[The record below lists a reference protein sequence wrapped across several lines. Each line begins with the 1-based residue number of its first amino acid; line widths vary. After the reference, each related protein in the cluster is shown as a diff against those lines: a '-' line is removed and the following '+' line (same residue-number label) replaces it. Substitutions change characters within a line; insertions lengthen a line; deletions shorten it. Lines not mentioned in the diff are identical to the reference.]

1 MKRKKPVEVLQEFV
15 SVFAGKGLLEQT
27 VRIRYHDKQYR
38 IFCSD
43 SEFFAYRIN
52 DNYGVSPGF
61 PGWAV
66 CHITHDEV
74 MEDAHMS
81 GLASSEPSARE
92 WLRCLAA
99 EDFELI

>member
-1 MKRKKPVEVLQEFV
+1 MDLLREFV

-27 VRIRYHDKQYR
+27 VRIRYRDKKYR
-38 IFCSD
+38 VFCSN

-52 DNYGVSPGF
+52 DHYGVSPGF
-61 PGWAV
+61 PGWTV
-66 CHITHDEV
+66 CHVTHDEIV
-74 MEDAHMS
+74 EDAHMS
-81 GLASSEPSARE
+81 GLQSREPSVRE